1 MRLLSFVVVV
11 VLVYA
16 PERSIK
22 SRNDLVFF
30 FFSFFLTLALALSR
44 QVSSQ
49 VAWISYFL
57 WFIVE
62 SLLMF
67 NGGA

>member
-22 SRNDLVFF
+22 SRNDLFF
-30 FFSFFLTLALALSR
+30 FFSFFLPLALALSR